1 MRSKITTK
9 TAHLQ
14 ENALRFTIS
23 HRVLPRVLHGGG
35 DGWEC

>member
-23 HRVLPRVLHGGG
+23 HRVLHGGG